1 MADEDSQAEDES
13 NESEDERVV
22 VAARVS
28 KEKKQRIESQLSYG
42 DHIQDWLEDAI
53 DQKLAA
59 AEEGE
64 GEGNAKVAAKT
75 AD

>member
-1 MADEDSQAEDES
+1 MAEDSQPDEQ
-13 NESEDERVV
+13 SEGSKNERVV
-22 VAARVS
+22 VAARVP
-28 KEKKQRIESQLSYG
+28 KEKKKRIESQLSYG

-59 AEEGE
+59 AEEAE
-64 GEGNAKVAAKT
+64 EGNENLAAKT

>member
-1 MADEDSQAEDES
+1 MAEDSQPDE
-13 NESEDERVV
+13 NSEDSKDECVV
-22 VAARVS
+22 VAARVP
-28 KEKKQRIESQLSYG
+28 KEKKERIESQLSYG

-59 AEEGE
+59 AEEAE
-64 GEGNAKVAAKT
+64 EGNANLAANT

>member
-1 MADEDSQAEDES
+1 MAEDSQPDEQS
-13 NESEDERVV
+13 EESKDERVV
-22 VAARVS
+22 VAARVP
-28 KEKKQRIESQLSYG
+28 KEKKERIESQLSYG

-64 GEGNAKVAAKT
+64 EGNANLAAKT

>member
-1 MADEDSQAEDES
+1 MAEDSQPDENSEDS
-13 NESEDERVV
+13 KDERVV
-22 VAARVS
+22 VAARVP
-28 KEKKQRIESQLSYG
+28 KEKKERIESQLSYG

-59 AEEGE
+59 AEEAE
-64 GEGNAKVAAKT
+64 EGNANLAANT

>member
-1 MADEDSQAEDES
+1 MADDES
-13 NESEDERVV
+13 HSEEDNAENEDERVV

-28 KEKKQRIESQLSYG
+28 KQKKQRIESQLSYG

-59 AEEGE
+59 AEGD
-64 GEGNAKVAAKT
+64 GEGNPKLAAKT

>member
-1 MADEDSQAEDES
+1 MAEDSQSDEQGEETE
-13 NESEDERVV
+13 NERVV

-28 KEKKQRIESQLSYG
+28 KEKKQRIEEQLSYG

-59 AEEGE
+59 AKEAE
-64 GEGNAKVAAKT
+64 EGNANLTANT